1 MYYIYH
7 IPQRNKIGVAV
18 DVTRRMREHRW
29 KGFYEIL
36 ETHTC
41 EFKVSDREVELQ
53 IQYFGKRD
61 SNILYWQTLKL
72 ASYESRG
79 KGGKLAMKK
88 VTNEQRKQGGI
99 ESARSRRIITYEM
112 AEYIRAQYKR
122 GKDVLG
128 KPISQRRL
136 GRVFKM
142 NQQGI
147 WAIVNNKSYT
157 TP

>member
-7 IPQRNKIGVAV
+7 IPQRKKIGVAV
-18 DVTRRMREHRW
+18 NVTRRMKES
-29 KGFYEIL
+29 KCTNYEIL
-36 ETHTC
+36 EEHTC

-53 IQYFGKRD
+53 IEYYGKRD
-61 SNILYWQTLKL
+61 SHLLYWQTLSL
-72 ASYESRG
+72 GSYQSRS
-79 KGGKLAMKK
+79 KGGVKAIKK
-88 VTNEQRKQGGI
+88 ITLEDKVRGGVN
-99 ESARSRRIITYEM
+99 SARPRRIITYKM

-122 GKDVLG
+122 GKDVFG